1 MKFGNFDSVRL
12 FLHSL
17 GAIEKK
23 KRELDSD
30 FHKVLEIWNKVL
42 PSQNPPPT
50 SQKTQ
55 QLKKKFILIGK
66 SKTRYQL
73 VYFLLNTL
81 HKIVSAGSY
90 YCHCDE
96 EKCKICTIPVIF
108 IDFEIDVEKNIFD

>member
-1 MKFGNFDSVRL
+1 MRTSMWLQYSKFCRMKFGNFDSVRL

-55 QLKKKFILIGK
+55 QLKKNF
-66 SKTRYQL
+66 
-73 VYFLLNTL
+73 
-81 HKIVSAGSY
+81 
-90 YCHCDE
+90 
-96 EKCKICTIPVIF
+96 
-108 IDFEIDVEKNIFD
+108 KNLS